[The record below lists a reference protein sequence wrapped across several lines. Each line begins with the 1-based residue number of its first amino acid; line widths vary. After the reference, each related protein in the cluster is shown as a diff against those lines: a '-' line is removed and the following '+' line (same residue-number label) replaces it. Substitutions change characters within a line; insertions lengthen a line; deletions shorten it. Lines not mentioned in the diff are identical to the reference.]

1 MNSKG
6 QTLGLAIMTS
16 LFVLIAGLMLVNFL
30 MPEITNFRSN
40 MNCASASSIS
50 DGNKLLCLM
59 ADATVPYWIVLVF
72 SLVIGGV
79 TAYFTL

>member
-16 LFVLIAGLMLVNFL
+16 LFVLIAGLLVVNFL
-30 MPEITNFRSN
+30 MPEITDFRTN
-40 MNCASASSIS
+40 MNCANANSIS
-50 DGNKLLCLM
+50 DGVKLLCLM
-59 ADATVPYWIVLVF
+59 GDATVPYWIVLVF